1 MGEILALAMRHSVG
15 RPAIRMGGGTVKNPM
30 ERQAQPPSVF
40 AFDINVIPFDPHS
53 MHVRISLYNFEIR
66 FMLKRIFFM
75 ENGAQKFD
83 RFRHEWENNYR
94 K

>member
-40 AFDINVIPFDPHS
+40 AFDINVIPYDPHS
-53 MHVRISLYNFEIR
+53 LHVRISLYNVEIR
-66 FMLKRIFFM
+66 FMMKRIFFM

-83 RFRHEWENNYR
+83 RF
-94 K
+94 